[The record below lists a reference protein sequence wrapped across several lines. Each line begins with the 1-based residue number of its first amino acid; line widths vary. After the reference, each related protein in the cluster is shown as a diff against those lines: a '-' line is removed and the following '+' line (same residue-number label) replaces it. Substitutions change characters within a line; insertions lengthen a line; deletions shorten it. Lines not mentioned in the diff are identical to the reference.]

1 MAHSIDE
8 KKKLLVRVNR
18 IQGQLQSIRE
28 AIEQERECADVL
40 QQIAACRGA
49 VNGLLVEIVEGE
61 IKFHVLSKDAKAGSR
76 ETKAAEDL
84 VEILHRYIK

>member
-1 MAHSIDE
+1 
-8 KKKLLVRVNR
+8 
-18 IQGQLQSIRE
+18 
-28 AIEQERECADVL
+28 
-40 QQIAACRGA
+40 

>member
-1 MAHSIDE
+1 M
-8 KKKLLVRVNR
+8 NR

-28 AIEQERECADVL
+28 AIKEEKECADVL
-40 QQIAACRGA
+40 QNIPACRGA
-49 VNGLLVEIVEGE
+49 VNGLLVETVEGE

-76 ETKAAEDL
+76 ETKAAKSL